1 MNIPTTI
8 PFVSKVASSVV
19 KQYQGAT
26 KGLQSIGSRYQ
37 GATKSLQNIGSRY
50 QAAFNAGSDAIKASR
65 AARGL
70 RETDGA

>member
-1 MNIPTTI
+1 MNLPTTV

-26 KGLQSIGSRYQ
+26 KGLQNF
-37 GATKSLQNIGSRY
+37 GARY

-65 AARGL
+65 AQRGL
-70 RETDGA
+70 RPTDGA